1 MFEISVATSKCT
13 GLLRRVAI
21 DCGSTGN
28 YISGDQTYFSFEEK
42 SDLLDFTRT
51 EAFLNCQPFLLA

>member
-51 EAFLNCQPFLLA
+51 EAFLNC